1 MSENDKYTELEIETI
16 AARISAERAEHSE
29 NVDDFQVGDDCRN
42 DLYQE
47 HHHHSEG
54 CLVLIVAMFGVIGSI
69 VLAVMIRP

>member
-16 AARISAERAEHSE
+16 AAGLSAERAEHSE
-29 NVDDFQVGDDCRN
+29 NFDEFEVGADCWN

-54 CLVLIVAMFGVIGSI
+54 CLILIVAVFGVIGSI
-69 VLAVMIRP
+69 VMAVMNRV